1 MKILSPV
8 NDLIQ
13 QTIQLYLELVL
24 TAEELHDLGGDS
36 GIKRTIL
43 FHLLVNRETAV
54 DDLASLYPLPP
65 QDGLRIIDELIQN
78 GWISRF
84 AKQNKIFLSLTLPGS
99 TFAERLMQREADFF
113 RQSPV
118 PLPLANLREAAAT
131 LEVFLEA
138 LKKARET
145 KNSPKAVGF

>member
-1 MKILSPV
+1 MRLISPV
-8 NDLIQ
+8 SELIQ
-13 QTIQLYLELVL
+13 QTIQLYLELLL

-43 FHLLVNRETAV
+43 LHILQNGETPA
-54 DDLASLYPLPP
+54 DNLRSLYPLPP
-65 QDGLRIIDELIQN
+65 QDGVRIVEDLIQK
-78 GWISRF
+78 GWISRYT
-84 AKQNKIFLSLTLPGS
+84 KQKTFYLSLTLPGS
-99 TFAERLMQREADFF
+99 TFAERLMQAEAEFF

-138 LKKARET
+138 MKKIRET
-145 KNSPKAVGF
+145 RQSPKVVGF